1 MCMAYE
7 MRCKC
12 GDRAASFHFKD
23 NILSEQVI
31 RGLYCPHCSSDVQLN
46 PTSMVVDNGW
56 VIEYDMDVV
65 NFMGQ
70 KIRTGTITPELI
82 FDAGYCTWNG
92 LYPGDH
98 IESVKERERIA
109 VLAKTDP
116 LRYLN
121 EMKSW
126 ANERVKKLQ
135 QEGWRKAKAEE
146 LQNA

>member
-1 MCMAYE
+1 MAYE
-7 MRCKC
+7 LRCKC
-12 GDRAASFHFKD
+12 GDKAVSLHFKD

-31 RGLYCPHCSSDVQLN
+31 RNLYCPNCSLDIQLD
-46 PTSMVVDNGW
+46 PGSMVVDNGW

-70 KIRTGTITPELI
+70 KIHKGTITPDFV
-82 FDAGYCTWNG
+82 FDEGYCTWNG

-109 VLAKTDP
+109 AFAKTDP
-116 LRYLN
+116 LHYLN

-126 ANERVKKLQ
+126 AKERVKKLQ
-135 QEGWRKAKAEE
+135 KEGWRKTKAEE